1 MQNDSFSSSD
11 HSSNSA
17 HPESDREQPVKL
29 GFSITPQD
37 RDVLQEYLQEFQE
50 ADTDDRT
57 RIVEKAMAKLYHLC
71 PVNTPF
77 DKKDASKKI
86 QKWFYNHYA
95 HPRRQYIKFT
105 CKWSACNAFYHLN
118 LDDVLDH
125 VKETSR
131 IEPGDP
137 AFLGALQDA
146 TTTLWT
152 ELSPE
157 VQEDYVKAAKEWSEE
172 TPPKDIQSRMAS
184 SMPYESE
191 DNNLK
196 IGFNDVSSVLE
207 DGKDFR
213 KYCPDWKSAALW
225 EQWIELGKK
234 CFAKDT
240 VQEPP
245 PKKDC
250 SRTLNTPIP
259 IVFDKDGCPELPKVT
274 MFDGY
279 KAKVVQSL
287 LREYCIEHIRF
298 VTGNKKQT
306 IPWGVLV
313 KDPSSW
319 IFDDCIPKDFVWKDP
334 SKIQIGEVFC
344 LLYHWKERQDQGLG
358 PLMWVPTSPLFQ
370 DVEHPPQH
378 KRHLR
383 HARAQQSNASDQESF
398 NLSNFGDSNPAS
410 SSTDE
415 PSSDSSDSDPP
426 HNRTS
431 NGEHSMTEPSNKS
444 STSDESSDHATAAE
458 HPPFHEPG
466 EQSNPGSDRIPGSDG
481 ILGEKCCYHFVLH
494 LLMIWQVHWTLTLCN
509 RNKIKS
515 ILTHSQRKGNELSY
529 QQRRSRIWTL
539 AGVQQGFVQ
548 AT

>member
-1 MQNDSFSSSD
+1 
-11 HSSNSA
+11 
-17 HPESDREQPVKL
+17 
-29 GFSITPQD
+29 
-37 RDVLQEYLQEFQE
+37 
-50 ADTDDRT
+50 
-57 RIVEKAMAKLYHLC
+57 MAKLYHLR

-95 HPRRQYIKFT
+95 RPRHQYIKFT
-105 CKWSACNAFYHLN
+105 RKWSTRNAFYHLN
-118 LDDVLDH
+118 RDDVLDH
-125 VKETSR
+125 VKETSG

-137 AFLGALQDA
+137 AFLGALQDT

-184 SMPYESE
+184 SMHERIIEDFQSQLYKTCRIRSIVLTAYESE

-196 IGFNDVSSVLE
+196 IGFNNVSSVLE

-213 KYCPDWKSAALW
+213 KYCPDWKSAVLW
-225 EQWIELGKK
+225 EQWIEFGKK

-245 PKKDC
+245 LKKDR

-259 IVFDKDGCPELPKVT
+259 IVFDKYGCPELPKVT

-279 KAKVVQSL
+279 EAKVVQSL

-298 VTGNKKQT
+298 VTGNKKRT

-334 SKIQIGEVFC
+334 SKIQIGEVFH

-370 DVEHPPQH
+370 D
-378 KRHLR
+378 
-383 HARAQQSNASDQESF
+383 QSNASDQESF

-431 NGEHSMTEPSNKS
+431 NGECSTTEPSNKS
-444 STSDESSDHATAAE
+444 STSDESSDHAMAAE

-466 EQSNPGSDRIPGSDG
+466 EQSNPGSDRIPG
-481 ILGEKCCYHFVLH
+481 E
-494 LLMIWQVHWTLTLCN
+494 
-509 RNKIKS
+509 
-515 ILTHSQRKGNELSY
+515 
-529 QQRRSRIWTL
+529 
-539 AGVQQGFVQ
+539 
-548 AT
+548 

>member
-11 HSSNSA
+11 RSRDSEQ
-17 HPESDREQPVKL
+17 PESDREQPVKS

-37 RDVLQEYLQEFQE
+37 RDILQEYLQEFQE

-57 RIVEKAMAKLYHLC
+57 RIVEKAMAKVYHLR

-95 HPRRQYIKFT
+95 RPRRQYIKFT
-105 CKWSACNAFYHLN
+105 RKWSARNAFYHLN
-118 LDDVLDH
+118 RDEVLKH
-125 VKETSR
+125 AKEASG

-137 AFLGALQDA
+137 AFLGALQDT

-152 ELSPE
+152 EQSPE

-172 TPPKDIQSRMAS
+172 TPPKHVQSRMAS
-184 SMPYESE
+184 SMRERIIEDFQSQLYKTCGIRSIVLTAYESE
-191 DNNLK
+191 ENNLK

-225 EQWIELGKK
+225 EQWIEFGKK
-234 CFAKDT
+234 CFANDT

-245 PKKDC
+245 PKKDR
-250 SRTLNTPIP
+250 SRTLNTPIH
-259 IVFDKDGCPELPKVT
+259 IVFDKDRCPKLPKVT

-287 LREYCIEHIRF
+287 LREYCTEHIRF
-298 VTGNKKQT
+298 VTRNKKRT

-319 IFDDCIPKDFVWKDP
+319 ILDECIPKDFVWKDP
-334 SKIQIGEVFC
+334 SKIQIREIFR
-344 LLYHWKERQDQGLG
+344 LLCHWKERQDQGIG
-358 PLMWVPTSPLFQ
+358 PLMWVPTSPLFR
-370 DVEHPPQH
+370 DVEHPRRH

-410 SSTDE
+410 SSTDGR
-415 PSSDSSDSDPP
+415 SSDSSDSDPP

-431 NGEHSMTEPSNKS
+431 DGERETTEPSSKS
-444 STSDESSDHATAAE
+444 SSSDESSDHAMATE
-458 HPPFHEPG
+458 PPPFHEPG
-466 EQSNPGSDRIPGSDG
+466 EQSSQWFGVTSITHGLTDG
-481 ILGEKCCYHFVLH
+481 ES
-494 LLMIWQVHWTLTLCN
+494 LLYVMGQPT
-509 RNKIKS
+509 S
-515 ILTHSQRKGNELSY
+515 
-529 QQRRSRIWTL
+529 
-539 AGVQQGFVQ
+539 AD
-548 AT
+548 A

>member
-1 MQNDSFSSSD
+1 MHQ
-11 HSSNSA
+11 
-17 HPESDREQPVKL
+17 
-29 GFSITPQD
+29 SIPQF
-37 RDVLQEYLQEFQE
+37 LTYL
-50 ADTDDRT
+50 
-57 RIVEKAMAKLYHLC
+57 LY
-71 PVNTPF
+71 
-77 DKKDASKKI
+77 
-86 QKWFYNHYA
+86 
-95 HPRRQYIKFT
+95 
-105 CKWSACNAFYHLN
+105 
-118 LDDVLDH
+118 
-125 VKETSR
+125 
-131 IEPGDP
+131 
-137 AFLGALQDA
+137 
-146 TTTLWT
+146 
-152 ELSPE
+152 
-157 VQEDYVKAAKEWSEE
+157 
-172 TPPKDIQSRMAS
+172 RMAS
-184 SMPYESE
+184 SMRERIIEDFQSQLYKTCGIRSIVLTAYESE

-225 EQWIELGKK
+225 EQWIEFGKK

-245 PKKDC
+245 PKKDR

-259 IVFDKDGCPELPKVT
+259 IVFNKDGCPKLPKAT

-306 IPWGVLV
+306 IPWGVLA

-334 SKIQIGEVFC
+334 SKIQIGEVFH

-398 NLSNFGDSNPAS
+398 NLSKFGDSNPAS

-415 PSSDSSDSDPP
+415 PSSDSSGSDPP

-431 NGEHSMTEPSNKS
+431 DGEPSTTEPSNKS
-444 STSDESSDHATAAE
+444 STSDESSDHAMATE

-466 EQSNPGSDRIPGSDG
+466 EQSNPGSDGIPGSDR
-481 ILGEKCCYHFVLH
+481 ILD
-494 LLMIWQVHWTLTLCN
+494 M
-509 RNKIKS
+509 
-515 ILTHSQRKGNELSY
+515 
-529 QQRRSRIWTL
+529 
-539 AGVQQGFVQ
+539 AGPSDPHPVQQEQNQINTHPLTEEGKRVVIPTEKVKNMDSGRG
-548 AT
+548 AARIHPSYLTR

>member
-17 HPESDREQPVKL
+17 HPENDREQPVKS

-50 ADTDDRT
+50 ADTDDWT
-57 RIVEKAMAKLYHLC
+57 RIVEKAMAKLYHLH

-77 DKKDASKKI
+77 DKKDASK
-86 QKWFYNHYA
+86 
-95 HPRRQYIKFT
+95 
-105 CKWSACNAFYHLN
+105 
-118 LDDVLDH
+118 
-125 VKETSR
+125 ETSG

-184 SMPYESE
+184 SMREQIIEDFQTYESE

-207 DGKDFR
+207 DGKDFQ
-213 KYCPDWKSAALW
+213 KYCPDWKSAVLW
-225 EQWIELGKK
+225 EQWIEFGKK

-245 PKKDC
+245 PKKDR

-334 SKIQIGEVFC
+334 SKIQIGEVFR

-358 PLMWVPTSPLFQ
+358 PLIISDTSNML
-370 DVEHPPQH
+370 EHSNQM
-378 KRHLR
+378 HLIKSPSTL
-383 HARAQQSNASDQESF
+383 AILGTPIQQSI
-398 NLSNFGDSNPAS
+398 L
-410 SSTDE
+410 
-415 PSSDSSDSDPP
+415 
-426 HNRTS
+426 
-431 NGEHSMTEPSNKS
+431 
-444 STSDESSDHATAAE
+444 
-458 HPPFHEPG
+458 PFM
-466 EQSNPGSDRIPGSDG
+466 SLGSKVILGVTGIPGSDG
-481 ILGEKCCYHFVLH
+481 ILGSDGIPHSP
-494 LLMIWQVHWTLTLCN
+494 LT
-509 RNKIKS
+509 
-515 ILTHSQRKGNELSY
+515 
-529 QQRRSRIWTL
+529 
-539 AGVQQGFVQ
+539 
-548 AT
+548 

>member
-11 HSSNSA
+11 HSSDSA

-57 RIVEKAMAKLYHLC
+57 RIVEKAMAKLYHLR

-95 HPRRQYIKFT
+95 RPRRQYIKFT
-105 CKWSACNAFYHLN
+105 RKWSTRNAFYHLN
-118 LDDVLDH
+118 QDDVLDH
-125 VKETSR
+125 VKETSG

-184 SMPYESE
+184 SMRERIIEDFQSQLYKTCRIRSIVLTAYESE

-225 EQWIELGKK
+225 EQWIEFGKK

-245 PKKDC
+245 PKKDR
-250 SRTLNTPIP
+250 SWTLNTPIP

-287 LREYCIEHIRF
+287 LREYWF

-334 SKIQIGEVFC
+334 SKIQIGEVFR

-370 DVEHPPQH
+370 D
-378 KRHLR
+378 
-383 HARAQQSNASDQESF
+383 QSNASDQESF

-426 HNRTS
+426 HNQTS
-431 NGEHSMTEPSNKS
+431 NGERSTTEPSNKS
-444 STSDESSDHATAAE
+444 STSDESSDHAMATE

-466 EQSNPGSDRIPGSDG
+466 EQSNPGSDGIPG
-481 ILGEKCCYHFVLH
+481 E
-494 LLMIWQVHWTLTLCN
+494 
-509 RNKIKS
+509 
-515 ILTHSQRKGNELSY
+515 
-529 QQRRSRIWTL
+529 
-539 AGVQQGFVQ
+539 
-548 AT
+548 

>member
-11 HSSNSA
+11 HSSDSA
-17 HPESDREQPVKL
+17 HPESDREQPVKS

-77 DKKDASKKI
+77 DKKDASK
-86 QKWFYNHYA
+86 
-95 HPRRQYIKFT
+95 
-105 CKWSACNAFYHLN
+105 
-118 LDDVLDH
+118 
-125 VKETSR
+125 ETSG
-131 IEPGDP
+131 IELGDP

-172 TPPKDIQSRMAS
+172 TPLKDIQLRMAS
-184 SMPYESE
+184 SMREWIIEDFQSQLYKTCGICSIVLTAYESE

-213 KYCPDWKSAALW
+213 KYCPDWKSAVLW
-225 EQWIELGKK
+225 EQWIEFGKK

-240 VQEPP
+240 VQEPL

-287 LREYCIEHIRF
+287 LREYCIEHI
-298 VTGNKKQT
+298 
-306 IPWGVLV
+306 
-313 KDPSSW
+313 
-319 IFDDCIPKDFVWKDP
+319 
-334 SKIQIGEVFC
+334 
-344 LLYHWKERQDQGLG
+344 
-358 PLMWVPTSPLFQ
+358 
-370 DVEHPPQH
+370 
-378 KRHLR
+378 
-383 HARAQQSNASDQESF
+383 
-398 NLSNFGDSNPAS
+398 
-410 SSTDE
+410 
-415 PSSDSSDSDPP
+415 
-426 HNRTS
+426 
-431 NGEHSMTEPSNKS
+431 
-444 STSDESSDHATAAE
+444 
-458 HPPFHEPG
+458 HEPFF
-466 EQSNPGSDRIPGSDG
+466 QYM
-481 ILGEKCCYHFVLH
+481 C
-494 LLMIWQVHWTLTLCN
+494 
-509 RNKIKS
+509 
-515 ILTHSQRKGNELSY
+515 
-529 QQRRSRIWTL
+529 SRI
-539 AGVQQGFVQ
+539 
-548 AT
+548 